1 MGRESEKKKLGDKK
15 YTIFLFPSLSE
26 NLTTFPSTKKKTKN
40 KKHLTKEIFFLSFFR
55 FVSFFV

>member
-26 NLTTFPSTKKKTKN
+26 NLTTLPSTKKNKKTKKTKA
-40 KKHLTKEIFFLSFFR
+40 KKNI
-55 FVSFFV
+55 